1 MNKRISLLAAAM
13 LLTGASSAFAAS
25 STDLTVTGSITPRA
39 CTPNLANSGVVD
51 FKQTAVKDLNQTNWT
66 FLGRPSLQLNV
77 VCEAEQTF
85 ALQLKD
91 NRPNSAFKSH
101 LYGLGIINGNQKL
114 GGFDLGFSGAVSENG
129 PIGVLISADQGN
141 TWRASAVGNHAPG
154 TWAAFGD
161 SSTGT
166 LLPLPIKNLTV
177 DMEVGAIIARA
188 DSLTLTDEV
197 PLDGAATLEVIYL

>member
-1 MNKRISLLAAAM
+1 MNKRISLLTAAL
-13 LLTGASSAFAAS
+13 LLTGASSVFAAS
-25 STDLTVTGSITPRA
+25 STDLTVTGSITPGA
-39 CTPNLANSGVVD
+39 CTPNLANGGVVD
-51 FKQTAVKDLNQTNWT
+51 FQQTPAKDLNQTSWT

-77 VCEAEQTF
+77 ACDAEQTF

-91 NRPNSAFKSH
+91 NRPNSSFQTH
-101 LYGLGIINGNQKL
+101 LYGLGIINGNEKL

-129 PIGVLISADQGN
+129 SVDVLISADRGN
-141 TWRASAVGNHAPG
+141 TWHPSAVGKHAPG